1 MPHTYSIHGLD
12 VEFPH
17 EAYPCQ
23 IEYMQKVI
31 SALKRVR
38 LATHQVQGHPCTR
51 WRALQRPRGAPQ
63 PAPTLPRSPCCALAQ
78 KENALLESPTG
89 TGKTLCLLCATL
101 AWREAHLK
109 VSGRWVL
116 PPSVW
121 VGGGGGWGALAHHV
135 RPRTTL
141 HAPCAAA
148 AGAQIQGRRP
158 ARRPLRRAAPPD
170 HLRKPHPQPAGPSD
184 QGAAQHEIQAGR
196 WPAQQPCPTPRLHLQ
211 QQQPPAHHPAHLAPR

>member
-121 VGGGGGWGALAHHV
+121 VGGGGGAGVPWPTTCAPA
-135 RPRTTL
+135 RPCMR
-141 HAPCAAA
+141 HAP
-148 AGAQIQGRRP
+148 
-158 ARRPLRRAAPPD
+158 PPQE
-170 HLRKPHPQPAGPSD
+170 LKSKEGGQPAGPFAEPPPLIIYASRTHS
-184 QGAAQHEIQAGR
+184 QLAQVIKELRNTKYRRVAGQR
-196 WPAQQPCPTPRLHLQ
+196 SSPAP
-211 QQQPPAHHPAHLAPR
+211 PPASTCNSSSRQPITQPT